1 MSVLQLW
8 WPPNLHPVIISQCL
22 LMTSSVRGLSL
33 PIFLMAFN
41 RILYLSHGLRDSGLP
56 SLPDRNTRPD
66 STQRSSSSPSSLPF
80 NINAV
85 TILTNN
91 AASLTFTS
99 SAQVSVGCHGNR
111 RQLLKQDK
119 KGHFRLKTGL
129 NACYTPH
136 CKGKFPIWVT
146 DFPEAQF

>member
-1 MSVLQLW
+1 MSELQLW
-8 WPPNLHPVIISQCL
+8 WPPSLHPVIISQCL
-22 LMTSSVRGLSL
+22 LMTSSVGGLSL

-41 RILYLSHGLRDSGLP
+41 GIVSTCHTGSVTVVFFHFLTETLA
-56 SLPDRNTRPD
+56 D
-66 STQRSSSSPSSLPF
+66 STQRSSPSLSSLPF

-85 TILTNN
+85 SILTNN

-119 KGHFRLKTGL
+119 KGHFRLKTGFKV
-129 NACYTPH
+129 CYTPH
-136 CKGKFPIWVT
+136 YKGKFPIWVT
-146 DFPEAQF
+146 DFPEAEF